1 MINKQNL
8 ENLKTK
14 FLNGKFEEK
23 INIINKVLK
32 IILQASSL
40 LTFLSIIIIIT
51 EYNYT
56 FEDNNFTILDGIN
69 SIIVYSAF
77 YSIIFGVLPTTGIL
91 ISIEILNRKLEIEII
106 KTNDHFKRL
115 IINYVLII
123 LAVLITFYYY
133 KSRMQ
138 Y

>member
-56 FEDNNFTILDGIN
+56 FEDNNFTILYGIN